1 MISYRKYASSNPW
14 KLLFDNFMIYYL
26 MNFRLIEAGGGKI
39 IDLLSETTM
48 MEISHVF
55 TEPKYFPTIQVK
67 SPPCWKMSFISYTLV
82 SSYIPTIY
90 INYNLPNY
98 PQTILLLYPITSL
111 TTHLSV
117 YWQWFYLPTI
127 PPAYVS
133 TQHPA
138 YKHYYIS

>member
-1 MISYRKYASSNPW
+1 MIQ
-14 KLLFDNFMIYYL
+14 YL

-67 SPPCWKMSFISYTLV
+67 MSFISYTPL

-90 INYNLPNY
+90 ISNNLPIC
-98 PQTILLLYPITSL
+98 PQTILHFYLTISL

-117 YWQWFYLPTI
+117 Y
-127 PPAYVS
+127 
-133 TQHPA
+133 
-138 YKHYYIS
+138 